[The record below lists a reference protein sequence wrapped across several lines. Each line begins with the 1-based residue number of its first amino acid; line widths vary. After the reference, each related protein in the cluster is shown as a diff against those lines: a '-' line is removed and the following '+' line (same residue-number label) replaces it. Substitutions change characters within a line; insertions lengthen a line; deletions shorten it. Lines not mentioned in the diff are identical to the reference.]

1 MATNI
6 FDKSKQ
12 VQSKR
17 SNHPVSNSRTDFN
30 TSNDHSDF

>member
-1 MATNI
+1 MATNL

-17 SNHPVSNSRTDFN
+17 SNNMVSNSRTDFN
-30 TSNDHSDF
+30 TSNDQSDY